1 MGRGLG
7 NVISR
12 PRSPVPTAVPQ
23 RVEPPEVAEM
33 AESLPESAPAEMSEE
48 VAAAI
53 REIMPEVDNPNI
65 PVSATRMP
73 EEEVV
78 DGSRTRY
85 FDPDELQ
92 TDPQSFQYKALTDEA
107 GVSEKLRD
115 VNTWDQTLANVS
127 FVWERADG
135 QQFRHGRTPTA
146 GVGKAAEVGGTEHRA
161 SLPGSGRNRT
171 GTRRNT

>member
-1 MGRGLG
+1 
-7 NVISR
+7 
-12 PRSPVPTAVPQ
+12 
-23 RVEPPEVAEM
+23 M

-135 QQFRHGRTPTA
+135 QQFVTDGHQRLGLAKRLKAEGQTPTNFCA
-146 GVGKAAEVGGTEHRA
+146 GMEGIGGVH
-161 SLPGSGRNRT
+161 
-171 GTRRNT
+171 